1 MLKKVYLITKRISQ
15 IALYFV
21 EMLGIS
27 YLLTII
33 ANKCYPPANAID
45 FIERITIF
53 YALYQMIILGILQQL
68 NDIKK
73 DEYLAILTMYKYIDL
88 YNTDKNEHLKI
99 MLDNLAKK
107 QLDNSMMNDNV
118 IRQDYLK
125 IKETI
130 ESGGEFNPTLVK
142 TKIINYEHC
151 YEEASLN
158 WKYSILLRIFK

>member
-1 MLKKVYLITKRISQ
+1 
-15 IALYFV
+15 
-21 EMLGIS
+21 
-27 YLLTII
+27 
-33 ANKCYPPANAID
+33 
-45 FIERITIF
+45 
-53 YALYQMIILGILQQL
+53 
-68 NDIKK
+68 
-73 DEYLAILTMYKYIDL
+73 MYKYIDL